1 MSQAGY
7 TPISLYYSTTA
18 AAVPTSGNLVAG
30 ELALNT
36 LDGKLY
42 YKNSSGTVTL
52 LASAAGAS
60 GDVVGPASATDNAL
74 ARFDTTTGKLIQNSV
89 GILSDAG
96 ILTGLTGL
104 TSSGSITLSSL
115 TSGRVP
121 YASTGGLL
129 VDSANLQFDGTS
141 LTVNTLSITNS
152 ITVSGSTANGVFYS
166 NGSKVLTSGTA
177 FTFNGT
183 NVGIG
188 LGGVA
193 TNAKLEVFASSG
205 EVFRADASGGAF
217 RIVADQT
224 NVSLNG
230 GSNVIN
236 YVAGSEIGRFTST
249 GLGIGTSAPLAKLD
263 VISGTNTTLSVP
275 AGVISKFS
283 GSITLNSLSTASSG
297 NIDSIYFQKSHT
309 SGINISN
316 YELGIIKSF
325 TGNGFTG
332 GLDFFTGKSLGAGSY
347 GATFAMRIDETQQVG
362 IGTTSPFT
370 LLQVGART
378 GAGTTNPNTGSVL
391 SVSKDGATGIDLG
404 ANVNANAVVGAINWI
419 NYYGVGNYNT
429 ARIDTYADG
438 QSNSGALRFWTAATS
453 SSPTERMRITN
464 AGDVGIGVT
473 SPSTYANY
481 TTVSIGNTSGG
492 ELDFYASGTNVSQI
506 YGNSLGT
513 TIASIG
519 GRNTIFMTN
528 GSERMRI
535 TSAGF
540 VGIGTTPSFPL
551 DVYRGSSGVV
561 LNLQG
566 VDAYSAETAISM
578 ATQRAKISAFLS
590 PTGGFPG
597 ADLRFSTTPDSGSMA
612 ERVRITRDGAFCVG
626 TTSIEGNARIGTLN
640 SENGIVARTTA
651 TANSYEAIVA
661 SRTATVGKIIT
672 LWYDLT
678 AGTQAGFINIDSASS
693 VSLNN
698 TSDYRVKEDIQPL
711 TNSIARIQNL
721 KPVSFKFKAD
731 GYFAEGF
738 IAHEFAEVIP
748 QAVHGEK
755 DAVDENGKPV
765 YQAIDQS
772 KIVPL
777 LTAALQEQQAIIES
791 LKARLDAANL

>member
-1 MSQAGY
+1 MAQTGY
-7 TPISLYYSTTA
+7 TPIQLYYSTTA
-18 AAVPTSGNLVAG
+18 SAVPIAGNLAAG
-30 ELALNT
+30 ELAINT

-42 YKNSSGTVTL
+42 YKNSAGTVTL
-52 LASAAGAS
+52 LASTAGAS
-60 GDVVGPASATDNAL
+60 GDVVGPSSATDNAL
-74 ARFDTTTGKLIQNSV
+74 VRFDTTTGKLVQNSV

-104 TSSGSITLSSL
+104 TSSGNITLSAL
-115 TSGRVP
+115 TSGRVT

-129 VDSANLQFDGTS
+129 VDSANLLFDGTTLTANA
-141 LTVNTLSITNS
+141 LTVTNNVALS
-152 ITVSGSTANGVFYS
+152 GGTANGVTYL
-166 NGSKVLTSGTA
+166 NGSKILTSGSA

-188 LGGVA
+188 TGGVA
-193 TNAKLEVFASSG
+193 TNAKLEVVATTG

-217 RIVADQT
+217 RIIADQT
-224 NVSLNG
+224 NVSFNG

-236 YVAGSEIGRFTST
+236 YVAGTEIGRFTST
-249 GLGIGTSAPLAKLD
+249 GLGIGTSSPAYPLD
-263 VISGTNTTLSVP
+263 VVSSAGAVGISLRGRSADNIGT
-275 AGVISKFS
+275 FS
-283 GSITLNSLSTASSG
+283 
-297 NIDSIYFQKSHT
+297 
-309 SGINISN
+309 
-316 YELGIIKSF
+316 
-325 TGNGFTG
+325 
-332 GLDFFTGKSLGAGSY
+332 FFTNNGVTNDAQLQ
-347 GATFAMRIDETQQVG
+347 MRPNDNELRFLV
-362 IGTTSPFT
+362 S
-370 LLQVGART
+370 GARF
-378 GAGTTNPNTGSVL
+378 
-391 SVSKDGATGIDLG
+391 
-404 ANVNANAVVGAINWI
+404 
-419 NYYGVGNYNT
+419 
-429 ARIDTYADG
+429 
-438 QSNSGALRFWTAATS
+438 QS
-453 SSPTERMRITN
+453 
-464 AGDVGIGVT
+464 
-473 SPSTYANY
+473 
-481 TTVSIGNTSGG
+481 
-492 ELDFYASGTNVSQI
+492 FY
-506 YGNSLGT
+506 
-513 TIASIG
+513 
-519 GRNTIFMTN
+519 TN

-535 TSAGF
+535 DASGSVGIGAASSDAKLVVSGGNATTGIVGRFVNPVSGGNAKIGFSDTLTYNWTIGSTNNNFTFINGEYGTTSGTELMRLTSAGF
-540 VGIGTTPSFPL
+540 LGVGTSSPSARLDVVRQGNTAGGTIMMSGSTTNNQNKYGNLTGAHYASSTYTQGICAIGVLSTVDDNFVDIGGNVGEQIAANKIRFWTAANTTTSGGTQRGIIDALGNFGIGTASPAFRL
-551 DVYRGSSGVV
+551 DVVRGSSGVV

-590 PTGGFPG
+590 ASGGFPG
-597 ADLRFSTTPDSGSMA
+597 ADLRFYTTPDSGSMA
-612 ERVRITRDGAFCVG
+612 EACRIDRSGNLLVG
-626 TTSIEGNARIGTLN
+626 TTSVEGNSKITTVH
-640 SENGIVARTTA
+640 SQNGIVARTTA

-777 LTAALQEQQAIIES
+777 LTAALQEQQVIIES